1 MNPITRVLVE
11 IYRFF
16 IRLLYRFK
24 HKTNPHELFEQI
36 AKKLAQDSMKLPF
49 AEVNDSLKYV
59 VDVETNTIVWADE
72 GLQHNFEEGLVGQK
86 CYEVLQGCLHPCD
99 FCTNHKLI
107 KDDEVYTWVHRNDKL
122 KQTFLIRD
130 FKKTMDGRVFRYE
143 MAIPI
148 TNHIKE
154 ILRHG

>member
-1 MNPITRVLVE
+1 MNLFKRKNTPLHVFE
-11 IYRFF
+11 
-16 IRLLYRFK
+16 RLQ
-24 HKTNPHELFEQI
+24 N
-36 AKKLAQDSMKLPF
+36 KLSKDALKLPF

-107 KDDEVYTWVHRNDKL
+107 KDDEVYTWIHRNDKL